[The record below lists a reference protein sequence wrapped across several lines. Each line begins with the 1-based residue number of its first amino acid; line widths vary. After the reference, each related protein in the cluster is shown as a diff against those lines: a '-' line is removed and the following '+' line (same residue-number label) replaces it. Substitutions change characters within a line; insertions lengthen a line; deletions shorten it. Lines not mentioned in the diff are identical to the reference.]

1 MIDERDKEKEKKGR
15 ETLEDFLTNMTG
27 KILVQQEKMN
37 QVSTILV
44 DLSQELGLVIMDLMK
59 RAEDS
64 RDDLGEALRQI
75 RLHNKL
81 GSVPQLEDGET
92 LIETAWVA
100 KGQVDGYLYAVT
112 EIRKVCENVM
122 GRKDE
127 TKH

>member
-1 MIDERDKEKEKKGR
+1 MIDERDKEKERK
-15 ETLEDFLTNMTG
+15 TLEEFLINMG
-27 KILVQQEKMN
+27 NKINEQQEKMN

-59 RAEDS
+59 KAGKS
-64 RDDLGEALRQI
+64 RDDLGETLRQI
-75 RLHNKL
+75 KEHNRL
-81 GSVPQLEDGET
+81 GTVPERVDGET
-92 LIETAWVA
+92 LVERAWVA

-122 GRKDE
+122 GRKHE